1 MTKYKAHGDY
11 SLSHNNQTIFVEP
24 VGAMNAEAGL
34 ALVAD
39 ILILAKSLSVPQ
51 WALCIDA
58 RRWILGTPEFQEKT
72 KAGIEGLIAHG
83 LTRTAYVLE
92 LESVQH
98 YQVANMM
105 PVAQGYKRR
114 YFPEKEAALEW
125 LASQGF
131 DSE

>member
-1 MTKYKAHGDY
+1 MTKYQAHGDY
-11 SLSHNNQTIFVEP
+11 SISASKSVIFVEP
-24 VGAMNAEAGL
+24 VGAMNAEAGVAVVQDVL
-34 ALVAD
+34 ALART
-39 ILILAKSLSVPQ
+39 LSVPN
-51 WALCIDA
+51 WGLCIDA

-105 PVAQGYKRR
+105 PVAQGYERR
-114 YFPEKEAALEW
+114 YFPEKEVALEW
-125 LASQGF
+125 LVSQGF
-131 DSE
+131 NTE